1 MTSAEQFSVSVKAHG
16 RVNLPK
22 ELRRALGVS
31 EGQILI
37 FRLRPDGSAEVV
49 TAQAIARRGRGL
61 FAHLKQVESETDAF
75 LEERRREANWLAL

>member
-1 MTSAEQFSVSVKAHG
+1 MTSAEQFAVPVKEHG

-31 EGQILI
+31 EGQTLI

-49 TAQAIARRGRGL
+49 TAQAIAKRGRGL
-61 FAHLKQVESETDAF
+61 FAHLRQVESETDAF
-75 LEERRREANWLAL
+75 LEERRQESDQ